1 MAVRLQ
7 APQLIIDKRQT
18 DAGTEYLVS
27 ATNEWI
33 ASSTSR
39 VIHPELVELYEW
51 LHNSGFRSDATVFAP
66 STTHVATA
74 KGARKRI
81 QSSSGPLPAYR
92 RQSDTQVEGSVAA
105 KSDSVRTGD
114 GQAKLDDE
122 AVDEAAVG
130 ILDPSIA
137 SQDPPMPKLKKQR
150 LEGSYIEEMSHLVIE
165 TPEESALSTKSSPI
179 PASAIHDMSLEDKEH
194 TASGSESNLEM
205 DEPQVMAFNK
215 NTEQMIEVY
224 FKEGMDASGV
234 EMFDILLGPYRRP
247 NKEFVAAFFYAVI
260 LSPLTEPV
268 TIEAAV
274 HVLDRILTLH
284 GPEPFELLWDVQ
296 KRRREVSDGTNPFTR
311 QSGSTMAAD
320 SSSGTGSGMGAA
332 GMSSRLNGTGRHN
345 ADFTDISLQNPFS
358 SLSGRLPSWN
368 SIWDLIKAQL
378 GLDTRPE
385 SKQHIALQE
394 YHIRMRLEG
403 DEQLHSPP
411 STRGKSKPGTNAGS
425 EDEFEG
431 EEIIKEEQEIREGI
445 GRLIVGVLLRV
456 LEQDAVLKN
465 LSKTSFFC
473 RYVLQLQPYT
483 SAQSIQQA
491 LNVAFQIVGL
501 ASSARYLEQSP
512 QPPSGTSTSITG
524 TGRGASATAGPTS
537 AAAPR
542 PAASWP
548 LNERFKLNAEGAEI
562 MQLGQQVLLLMI
574 RFTEAGQLF
583 PGKGMEELVREVE
596 GRLTKINRDQRRK
609 PSVPFLQERRSLD
622 QTEIFLKL
630 LIQGPSLLDRGTGSG
645 AGVKL
650 RKENSE
656 HTDEHLDTFGSA
668 FGEDCAGVLKSQTGT
683 SMGSSVFVMNMVDYW
698 FRTRTTSSQTG
709 GFNGLLSFH
718 RVLVDYARP
727 IDLRLASSLTDSAPA
742 APVRKAKAAKAQPKR
757 STRSRK
763 SPDLEADEDDEE
775 DIAIDLTS
783 VKISTPST
791 SSLDEAEPWN
801 AKDLRELEWVVMM
814 LEVLV
819 WSWIEARGIRKE
831 DIKGTGLDLV
841 LFPDDIASQQSQSSS
856 QGGTDTGSG
865 WQEMS
870 SVLSK
875 IGGTLQTRWELL
887 EAAIEAA
894 IMMEELGLR

>member
-1 MAVRLQ
+1 MAARQQ
-7 APQLIIDKRQT
+7 APQLIVDKRQT

-51 LHNSGFRSDATVFAP
+51 LHNSGFRSGATVFAP
-66 STTHVATA
+66 SATHVTTA
-74 KGARKRI
+74 KGARKRV
-81 QSSSGPLPAYR
+81 QSSSGPLPASR
-92 RQSDTQVEGSVAA
+92 RPSETHVEETVQAEGDTG
-105 KSDSVRTGD
+105 RTSD
-114 GQAKLDDE
+114 GQAQQDDDAHTE
-122 AVDEAAVG
+122 EKDE
-130 ILDPSIA
+130 SSA
-137 SQDPPMPKLKKQR
+137 SQDDPAMPKLKKQR

-165 TPEESALSTKSSPI
+165 TSTESPSSTKSTPS
-179 PASAIHDMSLEDKEH
+179 PASGIHDLSLKDKQP
-194 TASGSESNLEM
+194 TAPGSESIPDS
-205 DEPQVMAFNK
+205 DEPLVVAFNK

-234 EMFDILLGPYRRP
+234 EMFDVLLGPYRRP

-260 LSPLTEPV
+260 LSPLTEPA

-274 HVLDRILTLH
+274 HVLDRLLTLH
-284 GPEPFELLWDVQ
+284 GPEPFELIWDVQ
-296 KRRREVSDGTNPFTR
+296 KRRREVSDGTNPFSR
-311 QSGSTMAAD
+311 QSSSSMDAD
-320 SSSGTGSGMGAA
+320 SSSGAGSGMGAG
-332 GMSSRLNGTGRHN
+332 GMNTRSTGMGRYNTNSS
-345 ADFTDISLQNPFS
+345 DISHQHSSL

-368 SIWDLIKAQL
+368 SIWDLIRAQF

-403 DEQLHSPP
+403 DDHIQSPS
-411 STRGKSKPGTNAGS
+411 STRGRVKPGTNAGS

-431 EEIIKEEQEIREGI
+431 EESVKEEQEIREGI

-473 RYVLQLQPYT
+473 RHVLQLQPYT

-501 ASSARYLEQSP
+501 ASSSRYLEHSSQL
-512 QPPSGTSTSITG
+512 PSGTSASLTG
-524 TGRGASATAGPTS
+524 TGRSASTSTAPIS
-537 AAAPR
+537 AGTPR
-542 PAASWP
+542 PVASWP

-562 MQLGQQVLLLMI
+562 MQLGQQLLLLLI
-574 RFTEAGQLF
+574 RFTAAGQLF

-596 GRLTKINRDQRRK
+596 GRLTKINRDQKRK
-609 PSVPFLQERRSLD
+609 PLVPFLQERRSLD
-622 QTEIFLKL
+622 QTEIFLKM
-630 LIQGPSLLDRGTGSG
+630 LIQGPSLLDPGTGSG

-650 RKENSE
+650 RKENAE
-656 HTDEHLDTFGSA
+656 HTDDHSDAFGSA
-668 FGEDCAGVLKSQTGT
+668 FGEDCGGVLKSQTGI

-698 FRTRTTSSQTG
+698 FRTRTTSSHSG
-709 GFNGLLSFH
+709 GFNGLLSFQ
-718 RVLVDYARP
+718 RVLTDYARP
-727 IDLRLASSLTDSAPA
+727 SHLRPASSLTDSAPA
-742 APVRKAKAAKAQPKR
+742 APAKKTKKAVKVQPKR

-763 SPDLEADEDDEE
+763 NPDSEADEEE
-775 DIAIDLTS
+775 DEDDIVLDLTS
-783 VKISTPST
+783 VKISTALTPSA
-791 SSLDEAEPWN
+791 DEAEPWN
-801 AKDLRELEWVVMM
+801 AKDMRELEWVVMM
-814 LEVLV
+814 LEVLI

-831 DIKGTGLDLV
+831 DIKGTGLDRE

-856 QGGTDTGSG
+856 QGGTDTGTG
-865 WQEMS
+865 WQDMS
-870 SVLSK
+870 SLLSQV
-875 IGGTLQTRWELL
+875 GGTLKTRWELL

>member
-1 MAVRLQ
+1 MAARHQ

-33 ASSTSR
+33 ACSTSR

-51 LHNSGFRSDATVFAP
+51 LHNSGFRSGATVFAP
-66 STTHVATA
+66 SATHVTTA
-74 KGARKRI
+74 RGARKRI
-81 QSSSGPLPAYR
+81 QSSSGPLPASR
-92 RQSDTQVEGSVAA
+92 HQSETQA
-105 KSDSVRTGD
+105 KGDSVRTED
-114 GQAKLDDE
+114 GQPHQDDE
-122 AVDEAAVG
+122 AYANENEAE
-130 ILDPSIA
+130 IFDQSSPS
-137 SQDPPMPKLKKQR
+137 QDDPPMPKLKKQR

-165 TPEESALSTKSSPI
+165 NKAESALTPKSTP
-179 PASAIHDMSLEDKEH
+179 PPTSAIHDMSLEDKQR
-194 TASGSESNLEM
+194 TASGSESNAES
-205 DEPQVMAFNK
+205 DEPQVLAFNK

-260 LSPLTEPV
+260 LSPLTEPA

-284 GPEPFELLWDVQ
+284 GPEPFELIWDVQ
-296 KRRREVSDGTNPFTR
+296 KRRREVSDGTNPFSR
-311 QSGSTMAAD
+311 QSALSMAAG
-320 SSSGTGSGMGAA
+320 SSSEAGSGMGAA
-332 GMSSRLNGTGRHN
+332 GMSTRLNGTGRNN
-345 ADFTDISLQNPFS
+345 AEFSDMSLQHPSS

-368 SIWDLIKAQL
+368 SIWDLIKAQF

-385 SKQHIALQE
+385 SKQHIAVQE

-411 STRGKSKPGTNAGS
+411 SARGRSKPGTNTSS
-425 EDEFEG
+425 EDEFEEG
-431 EEIIKEEQEIREGI
+431 DSVKEEQEIREGI
-445 GRLIVGVLLRV
+445 GRMIVGVLLRV

-473 RYVLQLQPYT
+473 RHVLQLQPYT

-491 LNVAFQIVGL
+491 LNVVFQIVGL
-501 ASSARYLEQSP
+501 ASTQRYLEPSTQL
-512 QPPSGTSTSITG
+512 PSGTPTSIIG
-524 TGRGASATAGPTS
+524 TGRGASTTTGSATS
-537 AAAPR
+537 AASR
-542 PAASWP
+542 PVAHWP
-548 LNERFKLNAEGAEI
+548 LNDRFKLNAEGAEI
-562 MQLGQQVLLLMI
+562 MQLGQQLLLLLI
-574 RFTEAGQLF
+574 RFTAAGQLF

-596 GRLTKINRDQRRK
+596 GRLTKVNRDQK
-609 PSVPFLQERRSLD
+609 IKSSVPFLQERRSLD
-622 QTEIFLKL
+622 QTEIFLKM
-630 LIQGPSLLDRGTGSG
+630 LIQGPSLLDPGTGSS

-650 RKENSE
+650 RKENAE
-656 HTDEHLDTFGSA
+656 HSDDHPDTFGSA
-668 FGEDCAGVLKSQTGT
+668 FGGDCTGVLKSQTGI
-683 SMGSSVFVMNMVDYW
+683 SMGSSVFVMTMVDYW
-698 FRTRTTSSQTG
+698 FRTRTTSSHSG

-727 IDLRLASSLTDSAPA
+727 SHLRPASSLTDPVPA
-742 APVRKAKAAKAQPKR
+742 APVRKPRKAAKPQPKR

-763 SPDLEADEDDEE
+763 SPDSEVDEEEEEEDD
-775 DIAIDLTS
+775 IALDLTN
-783 VKISTPST
+783 VKISTSST
-791 SSLDEAEPWN
+791 SLPDEAEQWN
-801 AKDLRELEWVVMM
+801 AKDMRELEWVVMM
-814 LEVLV
+814 LEVLI

-831 DIKGTGLDLV
+831 DIKGTGLDRV

-856 QGGTDTGSG
+856 QGGTDTDSG

-870 SVLSK
+870 SLLSK
-875 IGGTLQTRWELL
+875 VGGTLKTRWELL

-894 IMMEELGLR
+894 IMVDELGLR